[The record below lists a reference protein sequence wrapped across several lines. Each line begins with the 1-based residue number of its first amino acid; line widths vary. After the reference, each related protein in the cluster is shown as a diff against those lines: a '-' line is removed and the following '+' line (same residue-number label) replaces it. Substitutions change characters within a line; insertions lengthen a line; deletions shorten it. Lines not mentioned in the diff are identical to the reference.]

1 MEKAVTSSK
10 IILCIGNFHTIIVWT
25 EKERKLFMRV
35 IAGKARRLLL
45 KTIDGLDTRPTTDRI
60 KETLFNILQTQVPGS
75 RFLDLFAGSGGIG
88 IEALSRGARAAVFVE
103 QNQKA
108 ADCIRENLRNTRL
121 EEDAAVMVCDAVT
134 ALRRMEGKQEPFDL
148 VFMDP
153 PYNQGLEL
161 AVLEY
166 LRHSALIG
174 PDTQIIVEASLE
186 TEAAEMEDLGY
197 TVDRVKT
204 YKTNQ
209 HIFLTK
215 GDGHS

>member
-1 MEKAVTSSK
+1 
-10 IILCIGNFHTIIVWT
+10 
-25 EKERKLFMRV
+25 MRV
-35 IAGKARRLLL
+35 IVGKARRLLL

-186 TEAAEMEDLGY
+186 TETAEMGDLGY

-215 GDGHS
+215 GDGHP